1 MTKSLQI
8 IVKMIPFAYDLSMAR
23 QSLIESNF
31 APTPTEMLLEVCN
44 WKQHAQRNHTHGE
57 SET

>member
-1 MTKSLQI
+1 MTKSLHI

-31 APTPTEMLLEVCN
+31 APTLTEMLLEVCN
-44 WKQHAQRNHTHGE
+44 
-57 SET
+57 